1 MLLKEIISVP
11 GMNGLYKIIA
21 NNKNGFIVE
30 SLHDSKR
37 TMINASQRIM
47 TLSDISV
54 YTKDGEVPLRDVF
67 KKAMEISGSNPVVDP
82 KSDPKILKEYF
93 KKIVNDFDEERVYLS
108 DIKKMITWFILL
120 KDKIDFSKEESEEK
134 DPEGKPLPASE
145 HEKPI
150 PKIHETHGPKTE
162 NAKMSTA
169 RTRKKV

>member
-1 MLLKEIISVP
+1 MQLKEIISVP

-30 SLHDSKR
+30 SLQDGKR
-37 TMINASQRIM
+37 TMINLNQRIM

-67 KKAMEISGSNPVVDP
+67 KKALEISGNKLEVDP
-82 KSDPKILKEYF
+82 KGDQKKLREYF
-93 KKIVNDFDEERVYLS
+93 KKLVPEFDEERVYSS
-108 DIKKMITWFILL
+108 DIKKMLTWFEVL
-120 KDKIDFSKEESEEK
+120 KDKIDFSKEDTVEEGE
-134 DPEGKPLPASE
+134 DGKTLIPNE

-150 PKIHETHGPKTE
+150 PKIHEMHGPKTE
-162 NAKMSTA
+162 NAKSSTA